1 MKLTVDAK
9 NLVESITWVTKNYD
23 SKDDKAYV
31 ALGVSEDGESYLS
44 HANQTSYIE
53 GRLPIVSVDFS
64 GDSESSAELALEG
77 KFLQRLASALGTAT
91 GNVELSKS
99 LDKPK
104 TSLDVKSSHG
114 KFTIPLVDAVVA
126 AAPEMTNLG
135 EVDDNEYFDSIQRL
149 AKLCDAVNAGYLP
162 VLGTVD
168 LKLDA
173 EEGKLSMMA
182 TDRYALGEIV
192 VDFTPDAAAGDILED
207 LSNLLLPHENAQLVS
222 PSKGLSTSI
231 TLVYEEEGKKFGYA
245 FADGRVAL
253 FSLSNTSPLA
263 YGDLK
268 KAASSKTKSSMTV
281 STSDLKKAIGIV
293 SSLAWEEDSVW
304 LDISKDGG
312 LVVSD
317 SHKTNTL
324 AVDSEN
330 LVVDADLRVKF
341 IRPVINEAFS
351 PVSTGKM
358 NLKWAD
364 AANAFILEPVL
375 DDGSAVENVFILASP
390 SAD

>member
-1 MKLTVDAK
+1 
-9 NLVESITWVTKNYD
+9 
-23 SKDDKAYV
+23 
-31 ALGVSEDGESYLS
+31 
-44 HANQTSYIE
+44 
-53 GRLPIVSVDFS
+53 
-64 GDSESSAELALEG
+64 
-77 KFLQRLASALGTAT
+77 
-91 GNVELSKS
+91 
-99 LDKPK
+99 
-104 TSLDVKSSHG
+104 
-114 KFTIPLVDAVVA
+114 
-126 AAPEMTNLG
+126 
-135 EVDDNEYFDSIQRL
+135 
-149 AKLCDAVNAGYLP
+149 
-162 VLGTVD
+162 
-168 LKLDA
+168 
-173 EEGKLSMMA
+173 MMA
-182 TDRYALGEIV
+182 TDRYALGEII

-207 LSNLLLPHENAQLVS
+207 LSNPLLPHENAQLVS

-231 TLVYEEEGKKFGYA
+231 TLVYEEEGKKFGYS

-263 YGDLK
+263 YSDLK

-281 STSDLKKAIGIV
+281 STNDLKKAIGIV
-293 SSLAWEEDSVW
+293 SSHAWEEDSVW

-317 SHKTNTL
+317 SNQTNTL

-330 LVVDADLRVKF
+330 AVTESALRVKF

-364 AANAFILEPVL
+364 ASNAFILEPVL

-390 SAD
+390 STD

>member
-9 NLVESITWVTKNYD
+9 NFVESISWVTKNYD

-31 ALGVSEDGESYLS
+31 ALVVSEDGESYLS
-44 HANQTSYIE
+44 HANQTSYIKH
-53 GRLPIVSVDFS
+53 RLPLMSVDFA
-64 GDSESSAELALEG
+64 GDSDNEAALALEG

-91 GNVELSKS
+91 GSVELSKS
-99 LDKPK
+99 LNKSN

-114 KFTIPLVDAVVA
+114 KFTIPVVDSTIA

-192 VDFTPDAAAGDILED
+192 IDFTPDAAAGEILDD

-222 PSKGLSTSI
+222 PTKGLSTSI
-231 TLVYEEEGKKFGYA
+231 TLVYEEEGKKFGYL

-263 YGDLK
+263 YSDLK

-281 STSDLKKAIGIV
+281 STNDLKKAIGIV

-304 LDISKDGG
+304 LDISEDGE

-317 SHKTNTL
+317 SNQTNTL

-330 LVVDADLRVKF
+330 AVTDSALRVKF

-364 AANAFILEPVL
+364 ASNAFILEPVL
-375 DDGSAVENVFILASP
+375 DDGSAVENVFVLASP
-390 SAD
+390 SPE

>member
-9 NLVESITWVTKNYD
+9 NFVESISWVTKNYD

-31 ALGVSEDGESYLS
+31 ALVVSEDGESYLS
-44 HANQTSYIE
+44 HANQTSYIK
-53 GRLPIVSVDFS
+53 GRLPLVSVDFT
-64 GDSESSAELALEG
+64 GDSENEAGLALEG

-91 GNVELSKS
+91 GTVELSKS
-99 LDKPK
+99 LNKPK

-114 KFTIPLVDAVVA
+114 KFTIPLVDSTIAP
-126 AAPEMTNLG
+126 APEMTNLG

-192 VDFTPDAAAGDILED
+192 VDFTPDAAASEILED

-231 TLVYEEEGKKFGYA
+231 TLVYEEEGKKFGYS

-263 YGDLK
+263 YSDLK

-281 STSDLKKAIGIV
+281 STNDLKKAIGIV

-304 LDISKDGG
+304 LDISEDGT

-317 SHKTNTL
+317 SNQTNTL

-330 LVVDADLRVKF
+330 AVTDSALRVKF

-364 AANAFILEPVL
+364 ASNAFILEPVL
-375 DDGSAVENVFILASP
+375 DDGSAVENVFVLASP
-390 SAD
+390 SPE

>member
-9 NLVESITWVTKNYD
+9 NFVESITWVTKNYD

-31 ALGVSEDGESYLS
+31 ALVVSEDGESYLS
-44 HANQTSYIE
+44 HANQTSYIKH
-53 GRLPIVSVDFS
+53 RLPLMSVDFA
-64 GDSESSAELALEG
+64 GDSDNEAALALEG

-91 GNVELSKS
+91 GSVELSKNLNKS
-99 LDKPK
+99 N

-114 KFTIPLVDAVVA
+114 KFTIPVVDSTIA

-192 VDFTPDAAAGDILED
+192 IDFTPDAAAGEILED

-222 PSKGLSTSI
+222 PTKGLSTSI
-231 TLVYEEEGKKFGYA
+231 TLVYEEEGKKFGYL

-263 YGDLK
+263 YSDLK

-281 STSDLKKAIGIV
+281 STNDLKKAIGIV

-304 LDISKDGG
+304 LDISEDGE

-317 SHKTNTL
+317 SNQTNTL

-330 LVVDADLRVKF
+330 AVTDTALRVKF

-364 AANAFILEPVL
+364 ASNAFILEPVL
-375 DDGSAVENVFILASP
+375 DDGSAVENVFVLASP
-390 SAD
+390 SPE

>member
-9 NLVESITWVTKNYD
+9 NFVESISWVTKNYD

-31 ALGVSEDGESYLS
+31 ALVVSEDGESYLS
-44 HANQTSYIE
+44 HANQTSYIKH
-53 GRLPIVSVDFS
+53 RLPLMSVDFA
-64 GDSESSAELALEG
+64 GDSDNEAALALEG

-91 GNVELSKS
+91 GSVELSKS
-99 LDKPK
+99 LNKSN

-114 KFTIPLVDAVVA
+114 KFTIPVVDSAIA

-192 VDFTPDAAAGDILED
+192 IDFTPDAAAGEILDD

-222 PSKGLSTSI
+222 PTKGLSTSI
-231 TLVYEEEGKKFGYA
+231 TLVYEEEGKKFGYL

-263 YGDLK
+263 YSDLK

-281 STSDLKKAIGIV
+281 STNDLKKAIGIV

-304 LDISKDGG
+304 LDISEDGE

-317 SHKTNTL
+317 SNQTNTL

-330 LVVDADLRVKF
+330 AVTDSALRVKF

-364 AANAFILEPVL
+364 ASNAFILEPVL
-375 DDGSAVENVFILASP
+375 DDGSAVENVFVLASP
-390 SAD
+390 SPE

>member
-9 NLVESITWVTKNYD
+9 NFVEAISWVTKNYD

-31 ALGVSEDGESYLS
+31 ALVVSEDGESYLS
-44 HANQTSYIE
+44 HANQTSYIKS
-53 GRLPIVSVDFS
+53 RLPLVSVDFT
-64 GDSESSAELALEG
+64 GDNENEAALALEG
-77 KFLQRLASALGTAT
+77 KFLQRLASALGAAT
-91 GNVELSKS
+91 GTVELSKVLS
-99 LDKPK
+99 KTN

-114 KFTIPLVDAVVA
+114 KFTIPVVDSKIAS
-126 AAPEMTNLG
+126 APEMTNLG

-173 EEGKLSMMA
+173 EDGKLSMMA

-192 VDFTPDAAAGDILED
+192 IDFTPDVAAGEILDD

-222 PSKGLSTSI
+222 PTKGLSTSI
-231 TLVYEEEGKKFGYA
+231 TLVYEEEGKKFGYL

-263 YGDLK
+263 YSDLK

-281 STSDLKKAIGIV
+281 STNDLKKAIGIV

-304 LDISKDGG
+304 LDISEDGE

-317 SHKTNTL
+317 SNQTNTL

-330 LVVDADLRVKF
+330 VVTDSALRVKF

-364 AANAFILEPVL
+364 AGNAFILEPVL
-375 DDGSAVENVFILASP
+375 DDGTAVENVFVLASP
-390 SAD
+390 SPE

>member
-9 NLVESITWVTKNYD
+9 NFVESISWVTKNYD

-31 ALGVSEDGESYLS
+31 ALTVSEDGEGYLS
-44 HANQTSYIE
+44 HANQTSYIR
-53 GRLPIVSVDFS
+53 GRLPIASVDFS
-64 GDSESSAELALEG
+64 SDSESSAALALEG
-77 KFLQRLASALGTAT
+77 KFLTRLASALGAAT
-91 GNVELSKS
+91 GNVVLSKN
-99 LDKPK
+99 LDKK
-104 TSLDVKSSHG
+104 SAALDVKSSHG
-114 KFTIPLVDAVVA
+114 SFTIPLVDAEIA
-126 AAPEMTNLG
+126 AAPDMTNLG

-149 AKLCDAVNAGYLP
+149 AKICDAVNAGFLP
-162 VLGTVD
+162 VIGTVD
-168 LKLDA
+168 LRLDA
-173 EEGKLSMMA
+173 EEGKLVMMA

-192 VDFTPDAAAGDILED
+192 VDFTPDASAANILED

-253 FSLSNTSPLA
+253 FSLSNTNPLA
-263 YGDLK
+263 YSDLK
-268 KAASSKTKSSMTV
+268 KAASSKTKNSVTV
-281 STSDLKKAIGIV
+281 STTDLKKAIGIV

-304 LDISKDGG
+304 LDITENGG

-317 SHKTNTL
+317 LHKTNTI
-324 AVDSEN
+324 AVDSDG
-330 LVVDADLRVKF
+330 LTVDKDIRVKF

-364 AANAFILEPVL
+364 SANAFILEPVL
-375 DDGSAVENVFILASP
+375 DDGSVVENVFVLASP